1 MLLFGALVCWL
12 ACRDC
17 LRDTVL
23 DGHTCFPV
31 CVLGGWMDGWM
42 DGSETWFFVLVW
54 SIPFSA
60 LFTMPTGGPSPLW
73 HHSAGPASSNI
84 LASHTTHTHTHT
96 SGTTAPGPASSMILA
111 ASYIYI

>member
-42 DGSETWFFVLVW
+42 DLKLGFLCLYSLFRFQ
-54 SIPFSA
+54 PFS
-60 LFTMPTGGPSPLW
+60 PCPP
-73 HHSAGPASSNI
+73 AG
-84 LASHTTHTHTHT
+84 LRL
-96 SGTTAPGPASSMILA
+96 SGTTVLAQLA
-111 ASYIYI
+111 ATFWPHIPRTHTPTHLAPQLLAQLAV

>member
-1 MLLFGALVCWL
+1 MCWLVRPAWLVGCLGLEKIHTVMDASWTGRRMLLFGALVCWL

-42 DGSETWFFVLVW
+42 DGSETWFFVLV
-54 SIPFSA
+54 
-60 LFTMPTGGPSPLW
+60 
-73 HHSAGPASSNI
+73 
-84 LASHTTHTHTHT
+84 
-96 SGTTAPGPASSMILA
+96 
-111 ASYIYI
+111 